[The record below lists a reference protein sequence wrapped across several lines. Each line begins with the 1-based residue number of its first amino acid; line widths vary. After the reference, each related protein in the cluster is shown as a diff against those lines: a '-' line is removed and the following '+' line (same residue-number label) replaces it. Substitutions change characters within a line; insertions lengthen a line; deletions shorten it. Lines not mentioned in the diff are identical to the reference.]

1 MEMNDLFINCPWIE
15 CDPVKERD
23 QVVTYKKCFFI
34 DKEIKKATL
43 TITACGIFYA
53 TLNDRRVSMPMSPGF
68 DCYPD
73 RLPYNVY
80 DVTDKV
86 QSKNTISVSVAR
98 GWYGWYDWQEKIKDN
113 VINRRLKAVLELEFT
128 DGQKSLII
136 TDDSWEI
143 FNSRCIK
150 SDIYNGEEY
159 DANIL
164 EEKIANAKVVKE
176 DINAPLIPFDGE
188 EICEHER
195 LSPVRTIITPKGE
208 FVLDFGQN
216 ITGYVEINVTAKKGE
231 VIEISHAETLD
242 KNGNFYTENYREAK
256 AKLVY
261 VCKDGE
267 QTYKPMHT
275 FFGFQYIRLDK
286 KPENVS
292 AENFTAI
299 VVHSNIKRTGYFEC
313 SNQLLNKFF
322 NNVIWGQ
329 KDNFLD
335 IPTDCPQRDE
345 RLGWTGDAR
354 AFCKA
359 AVHNFDCEKFFAR
372 WLKMLA
378 NEQRIYGIVPTI
390 VPNSS
395 GKGGLSTGWAEAA
408 TFCPWEVYKM
418 YGNKQILIDQFESMK
433 KYVVNCVHKHTQNA
447 NLWIGRWHY
456 GDWLG
461 LDAPEGSYVG
471 SSNRDLIASAFYARS
486 VELIIKAGQIIG
498 ENVDEYVD
506 LYSNIRKEFIKT
518 FSEFKT
524 QTECSLVLCFNLTDE
539 KEKVGAKLV
548 EIIKNCGNHLQTG
561 FIGTPYLL
569 HALSI
574 SGYAEVAYSLLLREE
589 FPSWLYS
596 VKCGATTV
604 WEHWDSR
611 NEKGDFWSPD
621 MNSFNHYAYGVAVDW
636 LYTVAAGISPK
647 KAGFEEITIAPTITK
662 QLDWL
667 SVALMTRKGE
677 VFVKWEHVEG
687 GVKYTIKTPTL
698 TELIID
704 GETIPLKQ
712 GEYVLIK

>member
-1 MEMNDLFINCPWIE
+1 MNDSYITCPWIE
-15 CDPVKERD
+15 CEPVKERD
-23 QVVTYKKCFFI
+23 QVVTYKKRFSTN
-34 DKEIKKATL
+34 KEIKKATL
-43 TITACGIFYA
+43 TITACGVFYA
-53 TLNDRRVSMPMSPGF
+53 AINDKRVSMPMSPGF

-73 RLPYNVY
+73 RLPFLVY
-80 DVTDKV
+80 DVTDKIR
-86 QSKNTISVSVAR
+86 SENTISVSVAR
-98 GWYGWYDWQEKIKDN
+98 GWYGWYDWHEKIKDN
-113 VINRRLKAVLELEFT
+113 VINRRLKAELELKFA
-128 DGQKSLII
+128 DGQKTLIT
-136 TDDSWEI
+136 TDDTWEV
-143 FNSRCIK
+143 FNSRCLK

-159 DANIL
+159 DANVE
-164 EEKIANAKVVKE
+164 EEKIGYAKVVKE

-188 EICEHER
+188 NILEHER
-195 LSPVRTIITPKGE
+195 LSPIRTIITPKGE

-216 ITGYVEINVTAKKGE
+216 LTGYVEINVTAKKGE
-231 VIEISHAETLD
+231 IIEISHAETLD
-242 KNGNFYTENYREAK
+242 KDGNFYTDNYREAK
-256 AKLVY
+256 AKLIY

-299 VVHSNIKRTGYFEC
+299 VVHSDIKRTGHFEC
-313 SNQLLNKFF
+313 SNPLLNKFF

-335 IPTDCPQRDE
+335 VPTDCPQRDE

-359 AVHNFDCEKFFAR
+359 AVHNFDCEKFFTR
-372 WLKMLA
+372 WLKMVK
-378 NEQRIYGIVPTI
+378 NEQRVYGIVPTI

-408 TFCPWEVYKM
+408 VFCPWEVYKT
-418 YGNKQILIDQFESMK
+418 YGNKQILIDQFDSMVTHVESVLN
-433 KYVVNCVHKHTQNA
+433 YTQNP

-471 SSNRDLIASAFYARS
+471 SSNRDLIASAFFARS
-486 VELIIKAGQIIG
+486 VEIVVKAGEIIG
-498 ENVDEYVD
+498 KDVSKYAEWYK
-506 LYSNIRKEFIKT
+506 NIRKEFIKT
-518 FSEFKT
+518 FNDLKT

-539 KEKVGAKLV
+539 KEKVSAKLV

-569 HALSI
+569 HALSKN
-574 SGYAEVAYSLLLREE
+574 GYSEVAYSLLLREE

-596 VKCGATTV
+596 VNCGATTV

-611 NEKGDFWSPD
+611 NEKGEFWSPD
-621 MNSFNHYAYGVAVDW
+621 MNSFNHYAYGAAVDW
-636 LYTVAAGISPK
+636 LYGVAAGITPK
-647 KAGFEEITIAPTITK
+647 KAGFEEITIAPTVTK
-662 QLDWL
+662 QLDYLCL
-667 SVALMTRKGE
+667 SLKTRRGE
-677 VFVKWEHVEG
+677 VSVKWEHVEG

-698 TELIID
+698 TELIIN
-704 GETIPLKQ
+704 GETISLKQ
-712 GEYVLIK
+712 GEYVLLK